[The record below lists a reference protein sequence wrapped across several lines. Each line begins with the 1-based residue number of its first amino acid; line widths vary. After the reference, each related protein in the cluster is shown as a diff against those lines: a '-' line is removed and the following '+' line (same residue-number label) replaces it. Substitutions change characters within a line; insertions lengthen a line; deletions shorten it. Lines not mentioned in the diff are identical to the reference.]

1 MTIVLERLFL
11 QRQPAFG
18 LLVALFLAW
27 LGAFTCFVQPA
38 VAGSNVCDRQEFEGA
53 AYIVCSFA
61 PTGGGLRL
69 FWRDGEGEPY
79 RSFSALAVASEA
91 KGGTLRFA
99 LNAGMYRE
107 DFTPMGLYVE
117 DGRELQPVNKGSGGA
132 KPVPNFFKKPNGVF
146 YLTKDGAG
154 ILSTDKFAKARPKV
168 LFATQS
174 GPLLVNRGKLHPA
187 LIKGSEF
194 TNRRS
199 GVGICEGGAI
209 RFAISE
215 GGVNFYDFGRLF
227 RDGLGCPNALFLDGG
242 NGVGLY
248 LPEMG
253 RNDFSWHGG
262 YGPMFGLVE

>member
-1 MTIVLERLFL
+1 MTIATESCSQKR
-11 QRQPAFG
+11 RSG
-18 LLVALFLAW
+18 SRRIGTALFGW
-27 LGAFTCFVQPA
+27 LGACLFVGLGQPA
-38 VAGSNVCDRQEFEGA
+38 IAASNICDRQEFEGA

-69 FWRDGEGEPY
+69 FWHNADGQPY
-79 RSFSALAVASEA
+79 RSFSALAAAAEA
-91 KGGTLRFA
+91 KGDALRFA

-107 DFTPMGLYVE
+107 DFSPMGLYVE
-117 DGRELQPVNKGSGGA
+117 DGRELRPVNTGGGGA

-154 ILSTDKFAKARPKV
+154 IDKFVKARPTV

-174 GPLLVNRGKLHPA
+174 GPLLVNRGKLHPS

-199 GVGICEGGAI
+199 GVGICEGGTI

-215 GGVNFYDFGRLF
+215 GSVNFYDFGRMF